1 MVGSL
6 KLTLSS
12 FFVVGS
18 KDHVEVQGEI
28 LEGLVARIVT
38 RESSVQMEEV
48 LRKFPQPPLDGG
60 TLLN

>member
-1 MVGSL
+1 ME
-6 KLTLSS
+6 LTLSP

-48 LRKFPQPPLDGG
+48 LRKFPQPLLDGG
-60 TLLN
+60 MLLN

>member
-1 MVGSL
+1 ME
-6 KLTLSS
+6 LTLGS

-48 LRKFPQPPLDGG
+48 LRKFPQPLLDGG
-60 TLLN
+60 MLLN